1 MRRFILIF
9 IVLSFFLS
17 SCTSTNITV
26 PKQEENN
33 IKGTAERVKAV
44 WINYN
49 ELSMKSEADKSENAF
64 RIKVEAMMK
73 SCAEYG
79 FNRAF
84 VQVRPFC
91 DAFYK
96 SELFPASE
104 YLSGVQGEYIG
115 YDALEI
121 LCEYAH
127 KYSLKIDA
135 WINPYR
141 VSYKTDINAL
151 FEDSIARK
159 WYCSNDNGRNVI
171 VLPNGIYFNPAKDAV
186 HKLILDGVREIINNY
201 NVDGIHMDDY
211 FYPTTDSTF
220 DETEYAEY
228 TNSGGKMSLD
238 EWRRENVNSL
248 VSDIH
253 TVVKSK
259 DKRLIFSI
267 SPSGDIEKNVSNYYA
282 DIPKWCK
289 TGGYVDLIIPQ
300 LYYGFQ
306 NESKPFED
314 ICLKWLAL
322 ERNENVS
329 LCVGLAVYKYGKEDR
344 YAGAGISEWQENADI
359 ISRQIKF
366 VGSQNESVG
375 IALYSYSYIFSKN
388 NVNNYIFELQT
399 IKSMIQ

>member
-1 MRRFILIF
+1 MRRFVLIF
-9 IVLSFFLS
+9 IALSFFLT
-17 SCTSTNITV
+17 SCTSTNITE
-26 PKQEENN
+26 PKQEKNN
-33 IKGTAERVKAV
+33 IESSTERVKAV

-64 RIKVEAMMK
+64 RIKAENMMK

-79 FNRAF
+79 FNRVF

-151 FEDSIARK
+151 CEASIARK
-159 WYCSNDNGRNVI
+159 WYCSDENGRNVI

-201 NVDGIHMDDY
+201 DVDGIHMDDY

-248 VSDIH
+248 VSSIY
-253 TVVKSK
+253 TAVKSK

-306 NESKPFED
+306 NENKPFED
-314 ICLKWLAL
+314 IYLKWLAL

-366 VGSQNESVG
+366 VGSQNEGVG

-388 NVNNYIFELQT
+388 NVNNYILELQT

>member
-1 MRRFILIF
+1 MRRFVLIF
-9 IVLSFFLS
+9 IALSFFLT

-64 RIKVEAMMK
+64 RIKAENMMK

-79 FNRAF
+79 FNRVF
-84 VQVRPFC
+84 VQARPFC

-104 YLSGVQGEYIG
+104 YLSGIQGVYVG

-141 VSYKTDINAL
+141 VSYKTDITNL
-151 FEDSIARK
+151 CEENIARK
-159 WYCSNDNGRNVI
+159 WYCSDENNRNVI

-201 NVDGIHMDDY
+201 DVDGIHMDDY

-248 VSDIH
+248 VSSIY
-253 TVVKSK
+253 TAVKSK

-322 ERNENVS
+322 ERNENVN

-375 IALYSYSYIFSKN
+375 VALYSYSYIFSKN

>member
-9 IVLSFFLS
+9 IVLSFFLT
-17 SCTSTNITV
+17 SCTSTNITE
-26 PKQEENN
+26 PKQEGNN
-33 IKGTAERVKAV
+33 IESTAECVKAV

-64 RIKVEAMMK
+64 RIKAEEMMK

-84 VQVRPFC
+84 VQARPFC

-104 YLSGVQGEYIG
+104 YLSGSQGEYIG

-151 FEDSIARK
+151 CEDSIARK
-159 WYCSNDNGRNVI
+159 WYCSDDNVRNVI

-201 NVDGIHMDDY
+201 DVDGIHMDDY

-220 DETEYAEY
+220 DKTEYTDY
-228 TNSGGKMSLD
+228 INSGGKMSLD

-253 TVVKSK
+253 TVVKAK
-259 DKRLIFSI
+259 DECLIFSI
-267 SPSGDIEKNVSNYYA
+267 SPSGDIEKNVSAYYA
-282 DIPKWCK
+282 DIPQWCK

-314 ICLKWLAL
+314 ICLKWLRL
-322 ERNENVS
+322 ERNENVN
-329 LCVGLAVYKYGKEDR
+329 LCIGLAVYKYGKEDK
-344 YAGAGISEWQENADI
+344 YAGAGISEWRENTDI
-359 ISRQIKF
+359 ISRQIEF
-366 VGSQNESVG
+366 VGSQNENVG

-399 IKSMIQ
+399 IKNMLQ

>member
-9 IVLSFFLS
+9 IALSFFLT
-17 SCTSTNITV
+17 SCTSTNITE
-26 PKQEENN
+26 PKQEKNN

-49 ELSMKSEADKSENAF
+49 ELSMKSEADKSEDAF
-64 RIKVEAMMK
+64 RIKVEEMMK

-151 FEDSIARK
+151 CEDSIARK

-201 NVDGIHMDDY
+201 DVDGIHMDDY

-248 VSDIH
+248 VSSIYIA
-253 TVVKSK
+253 VKSK

>member
-9 IVLSFFLS
+9 IVLSFFLT
-17 SCTSTNITV
+17 SCTSTNITE
-26 PKQEENN
+26 PKQEGNN
-33 IKGTAERVKAV
+33 IESTAECVKAV

-64 RIKVEAMMK
+64 RIKAEEMMK

-84 VQVRPFC
+84 VQARPFC

-104 YLSGVQGEYIG
+104 YLSGSQGEYIG

-151 FEDSIARK
+151 CEDSIARK
-159 WYCSNDNGRNVI
+159 WYCSDDNVRNVI

-201 NVDGIHMDDY
+201 DVDGIHMDDY

-220 DETEYAEY
+220 DKTEYTDY
-228 TNSGGKMSLD
+228 INSGGKMSLD

-253 TVVKSK
+253 TAVKAK
-259 DKRLIFSI
+259 DECLVFSI
-267 SPSGDIEKNVSNYYA
+267 SPSGDIEKNVSAYYA
-282 DIPKWCK
+282 DIPQWCK

-314 ICLKWLAL
+314 ICLKWLRL
-322 ERNENVS
+322 ERNENVN
-329 LCVGLAVYKYGKEDR
+329 LCIGLAVYKYGKEDK
-344 YAGAGISEWQENADI
+344 YAGAGISEWRENTDI
-359 ISRQIKF
+359 ISRQIEF
-366 VGSQNESVG
+366 IGSQNESVG

-399 IKSMIQ
+399 IKNMLQ

>member
-1 MRRFILIF
+1 MRRFVLIF
-9 IVLSFFLS
+9 IALSFFLT

-64 RIKVEAMMK
+64 RIKAENMMK

-79 FNRAF
+79 FNRVF
-84 VQVRPFC
+84 VQARPFC

-104 YLSGVQGEYIG
+104 YLSGIQGVYVG

-141 VSYKTDINAL
+141 VSYKTDITNL
-151 FEDSIARK
+151 CEENIARK
-159 WYCSNDNGRNVI
+159 WYCSDENNRNVI

-201 NVDGIHMDDY
+201 DVDGIHMDDY

-248 VSDIH
+248 VSSIY
-253 TVVKSK
+253 TAVKSK

-322 ERNENVS
+322 ERNENVN

-375 IALYSYSYIFSKN
+375 VALYSYSYIFSKN

-399 IKSMIQ
+399 IKNMIQ